1 VTDDEHEQENGE
13 HEPTNGHAT
22 APGGGGRPMRVER
35 AASVEEYLRRAGDFL
50 EAHEAENNLV
60 FGICSTY
67 QADPTVFEGQ
77 PYLATVVHGD
87 KVVGSAI
94 RTPPWRLVLAVMDH
108 PGAVHRLADDL
119 EGELLPGV
127 VGPAE
132 PAGAFAETWGRAAGI
147 TPRLM
152 RHERS
157 FRLRRV
163 IPARPSPGA
172 MRRSRMED
180 QALLRDWAEAFH
192 AEAMPDAPPRDY
204 DLMAR
209 SWITGTGRT
218 AYFWEDGGRPVSLAG
233 VGGLTPHGIRVG
245 PVYTPPELRGR
256 GYASNV
262 VAGVSQLELDAGRTF
277 VFLFTDLAN
286 PTANKIYQA
295 IGYEPVNDVDE
306 WDFS

>member
-1 VTDDEHEQENGE
+1 
-13 HEPTNGHAT
+13 
-22 APGGGGRPMRVER
+22 MRVER
-35 AASVEEYLRRAGDFL
+35 ASSIEAYLERAGGFL
-50 EAHEAENNLV
+50 ERHEAENNLV

-67 QADPTVFEGQ
+67 QADPSAFEGE

-87 KVVGSAI
+87 RVVGSAI

-108 PGAVHRLADDL
+108 PGAVHRLVDDL
-119 EGELLPGV
+119 DGEALPGV
-127 VGPAE
+127 VGPAD
-132 PAGAFAETWGRAAGI
+132 PAGAFAEAWARATGVTA
-147 TPRLM
+147 RLM

-163 IPARPSPGA
+163 IPPRQAPGT
-172 MRRSRMED
+172 MRRSRPDD
-180 QALLRDWAEAFH
+180 QALLREWAEAFH
-192 AEAMPDAPPRDY
+192 VEAMPDNPPRDY

-209 SWITGTGRT
+209 SWIAGTGRT
-218 AYFWEDGGRPVSLAG
+218 AYLWEDGGRAVSLAG
-233 VGGLTPHGIRVG
+233 VGGLTPHGVRIG
-245 PVYTPPELRGR
+245 PVYTPPALRGR

-262 VAGVSQLELDAGRTF
+262 VAGVSQLQLDAGRRF

-306 WDFS
+306 YDFT